1 MIGTQCF
8 YNLQSKFEFFSFSR
22 SSFPL
27 EFGHIGMESKF
38 AELRRVTIG
47 FDLLFGLAV
56 KVSRLLWMNLVTLFS
71 QQIEMSPCQ

>member
-22 SSFPL
+22 SSFSL

-56 KVSRLLWMNLVTLFS
+56 NMSRLLWINLVSLCS
-71 QQIEMSPCQ
+71 QQMKISPC